1 MTLFIIFLFKIT
13 ASVLTGISNSMV
25 KINIEVFVFISVWVK
40 ASLFSLPGLVFYV
53 FWDPMLLKSKLLVNV
68 LSLSL
73 VNHTLNV
80 RCHSVVPVENIL

>member
-1 MTLFIIFLFKIT
+1 MVEIKIKV
-13 ASVLTGISNSMV
+13 S
-25 KINIEVFVFISVWVK
+25 VFVSIWVK

-53 FWDPMLLKSKLLVNV
+53 CWDPMLLKSKLLIEV